1 MRRVLSAARV
11 RHSLQTQSYSSKVFK
26 KHFSL
31 EYELVV
37 FGPKKNRKTLQ
48 EGEGVDATFP
58 PPQKKGFAE
67 FFLRV

>member
-11 RHSLQTQSYSSKVFK
+11 RHSLQTQSYSSEVFK

-37 FGPKKNRKTLQ
+37 FGLKKNSKTLQ
-48 EGEGVDATFP
+48 VGAGGAATP
-58 PPQKKGFAE
+58 PPPAKKRFC
-67 FFLRV
+67 

>member
-11 RHSLQTQSYSSKVFK
+11 RHSLQTQSYSWKVSK

-37 FGPKKNRKTLQ
+37 FGLKKNRKTLQ
-48 EGEGVDATFP
+48 EGEGVDASP
-58 PPQKKGFAE
+58 PPPKKGFAE
-67 FFLRV
+67 FFLRG